1 MIVIRTARERR
12 LIAIALL
19 MAVVTLAW
27 FAVAKPV
34 ADGFAHRAAE
44 REKLLDD
51 HVRGQRLI
59 ASLEIWRERAIRQR
73 ASASAFS
80 LAAPD
85 AETATEMAKQS
96 IADVVS
102 GQGGQVKAV
111 REEPSPQ
118 GAVRVRA
125 DLELTLTQLVAS
137 LSVLNNQKPYLV
149 IEQLSVAADQ
159 AAAAGRLAPMEV
171 SLDVAVPYVA
181 PAS

>member
-1 MIVIRTARERR
+1 
-12 LIAIALL
+12 
-19 MAVVTLAW
+19 
-27 FAVAKPV
+27 
-34 ADGFAHRAAE
+34 
-44 REKLLDD
+44 
-51 HVRGQRLI
+51 
-59 ASLEIWRERAIRQR
+59 
-73 ASASAFS
+73 
-80 LAAPD
+80 
-85 AETATEMAKQS
+85 MAKQS

-137 LSVLNNQKPYLV
+137 LSVLDNQKPYLV

-181 PAS
+181 PAI